1 METISKISKLA
12 YWQLTESMDWVML
25 SGLSSRMSGLDKG
38 GGLGLYSGDI
48 IDPLLQARVNIG
60 SRLGC
65 LIQLLL
71 IAWSIMTVTI
81 VCFRVLVTKRCLN
94 RQIIWSLKCLSPN
107 YDSIS
112 FPFTNIM
119 VLHIVFN
126 TKSTKTSQEH
136 CVSINFLIDWFYFLL
151 YEFREMFHS
160 IKFLFGSTNVLI

>member
-12 YWQLTESMDWVML
+12 LWQLTESMDWVML

-71 IAWSIMTVTI
+71 IAWSIMAVTI
-81 VCFRVLVTKRCLN
+81 VC
-94 RQIIWSLKCLSPN
+94 
-107 YDSIS
+107 
-112 FPFTNIM
+112 
-119 VLHIVFN
+119 
-126 TKSTKTSQEH
+126 
-136 CVSINFLIDWFYFLL
+136 
-151 YEFREMFHS
+151 
-160 IKFLFGSTNVLI
+160 